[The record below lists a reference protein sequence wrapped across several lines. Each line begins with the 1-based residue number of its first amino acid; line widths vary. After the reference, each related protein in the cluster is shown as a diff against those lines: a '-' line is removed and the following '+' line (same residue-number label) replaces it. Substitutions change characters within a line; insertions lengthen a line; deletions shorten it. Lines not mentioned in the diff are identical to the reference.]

1 MKQLKTELEKQLKE
15 QIGFL
20 ITSCKLYD
28 DGQHA
33 EAKRLANTLRILLH
47 EKGRTRSLLG
57 QLSLR
62 DIPWVDTA
70 DLSDPEN
77 LVSHF
82 GLFSIQFNGPSGC
95 TPWLSP
101 KGTPTEKLKKS
112 KFNEWWLNHVVTA
125 VNSVEKRY
133 FSRKKLILNVTE
145 TDGGAHVDS
154 ELDKEYAELSKKNI
168 LGFTAIKGG
177 KRYPMLNPELPC
189 LRQIAHEVLLTL
201 QEKLPNFFCEPYD
214 SEIKKLPYGERI
226 EEGSQTE
233 PFSVEMYIRPAN
245 T

>member
-20 ITSCKLYD
+20 IASCKLYD

-33 EAKRLANTLRILLH
+33 EAKRLSNTLRILFH

-95 TPWLSP
+95 IPWLSP
-101 KGTPTEKLKKS
+101 KGTPSEKLKKS
-112 KFNEWWLNHVVTA
+112 KFNEWWLNHVVIA

-145 TDGGAHVDS
+145 TDGGAHVDP
-154 ELDKEYAELSKKNI
+154 ELDKDYAELSKKNI

-201 QEKLPNFFCEPYD
+201 QEKVPNYFYEPYD

-226 EEGSQTE
+226 AEGSQTE
-233 PFSVEMYIRPAN
+233 PFSVEMYIRPTN